1 MTQIQYR
8 DGHQAEAQLL
18 QSSLPE
24 ALVLV
29 QRNDLRADVS
39 VRLVLGKD
47 IVTQL
52 AHFDGKWHGYQLVR
66 RLDVS
71 DS

>member
-8 DGHQAEAQLL
+8 EGYQAEAQILQASLL
-18 QSSLPE
+18 DAP
-24 ALVLV
+24 ALVK
-29 QRNDLRADVS
+29 RNDMRADIS

-52 AHFDGKWHGYQLVR
+52 AHYEYKEKRIQLA
-66 RLDVS
+66 LNS
-71 DS
+71 SGA